1 MRSGV
6 TLESLKV
13 KVDNIDEDIKEIKQ
27 SIADHKRDTQMNIN
41 TLTNTINMVKDNQ
54 ADQKLINQKMDFTL
68 DSINI
73 DREREKESKK
83 ERDSEMKKL
92 KLSIFSLIG
101 TLVTSL
107 IVATVRFI
115 FGM

>member
-1 MRSGV
+1 M

-27 SIADHKRDTQMNIN
+27 SIADHKRDTQISIN
-41 TLTNTINMVKDNQ
+41 ALTNTINLVKDNQ

-68 DSINI
+68 DSINL

>member
-27 SIADHKRDTQMNIN
+27 SIADHKRDTQISIN
-41 TLTNTINMVKDNQ
+41 ALTNTINLVKDNQ

-68 DSINI
+68 DSINSERVRDKE
-73 DREREKESKK
+73 DRQK
-83 ERDSEMKKL
+83 RDEQFQWL
-92 KLSIFSLIG
+92 KRWIIGLVG
-101 TLVTSL
+101 TLVGSL
-107 IVATVRFI
+107 VFAAIRFFLGI
-115 FGM
+115 

>member
-1 MRSGV
+1 M
-6 TLESLKV
+6 ESLKV

-27 SIADHKRDTQMNIN
+27 SIADHKRDTQISIN
-41 TLTNTINMVKDNQ
+41 ALTNTINLVKDNQ

-68 DSINI
+68 DSINL

>member
-1 MRSGV
+1 M

-27 SIADHKRDTQMNIN
+27 SIADHKRDTQISIN
-41 TLTNTINMVKDNQ
+41 ALTNTINMVKDNQ

-68 DSINI
+68 DSINL

-83 ERDSEMKKL
+83 ERDDEMKKL
-92 KLSIFSLIG
+92 KWSIFGLIG
-101 TLVTSL
+101 TLATSL
-107 IVATVRFI
+107 LVAAIRMMVGI
-115 FGM
+115 